1 MKIYKVL
8 ISDSKFEHEFI
19 SDKCDLPTLNRLVML
34 SSRFANI
41 YNESGRY
48 LPLLNGSD
56 SSLIRSV
63 GGTVIYREGKEYLY
77 LIDIDFVIDKNFNPA
92 DDSLYYIFN
101 DIRKSL
107 KRDIKINDII
117 E

>member
-8 ISDSKFEHEFI
+8 VSDSKFEHEFI

-34 SSRFANI
+34 SS
-41 YNESGRY
+41 SGRY
-48 LPLLNGSD
+48 LPLLNSSD
-56 SSLIRSV
+56 ASLIKSV
-63 GGTVIYREGKEYLY
+63 GGTVIYREGKEYSY
-77 LIDIDFVIDKNFNPA
+77 LIDIDFVINKNFNPA
-92 DDSLYYIFN
+92 DKSLYHIFN